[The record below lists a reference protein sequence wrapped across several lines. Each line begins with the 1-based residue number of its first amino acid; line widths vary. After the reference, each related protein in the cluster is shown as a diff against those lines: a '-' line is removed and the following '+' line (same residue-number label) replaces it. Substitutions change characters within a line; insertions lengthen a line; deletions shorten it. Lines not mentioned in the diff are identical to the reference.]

1 MQHRGNER
9 AKECPACG
17 FIAYPRIAPAV
28 MCLIRRGREILLAR
42 SPRFAPGVYSA
53 LAGFVE
59 PGETLEQCLARE
71 VLEETAVTI
80 ANPRYFASQPWPFPH
95 SLMIAFVADYA
106 GGEITPAPDEI
117 EDAQWFALDAL
128 PKLPNRISIAR
139 RLIDGVTAEMRA
151 S

>member
-1 MQHRGNER
+1 MR
-9 AKECPACG
+9 CTACG
-17 FIAYPRIAPAV
+17 LSVFPRIEPAV
-28 MCLIRRGREILLAR
+28 IVAVTRSPNEILLAHAKR
-42 SPRFAPGVYSA
+42 LPPGVHSV

-59 PGETLEQCLARE
+59 PGESLEQCLARE
-71 VLEETAVTI
+71 VLEETGLRI

-139 RLIDGVTAEMRA
+139 RLIDGVIAEMGA
-151 S
+151 AQP